1 MSSRH
6 HRRKAFFEQH
16 ADAWDTI
23 CKHDD
28 KKLGEIFKVV
38 PLKRGDRVLD
48 VGTGTGI
55 AVPHILKKIGTFGSI
70 LAIDYAKNMIKKA
83 KEKFPQNECPNV
95 NFANVDFYELTT
107 QRLFDSIICYS
118 CFPHF
123 ENKEEF
129 IQKCF
134 DLLNC
139 DGTVLIA
146 HSSSRIQINEMHA
159 RKHYAVKDDFLSSVH
174 EIKMIAMKIGFVI
187 LTERDDERLFYILI
201 KKINK

>member
-16 ADAWDTI
+16 AHTWDAI
-23 CKHDD
+23 CTHDD
-28 KKLGEIFKVV
+28 EKLGEIFKVV
-38 PLKRGDRVLD
+38 PLKKGDRVLD

-55 AVPHILKKIGTFGSI
+55 AVPHILKRVGTFGSI
-70 LAIDYAKNMIKKA
+70 VAIDYAENMIKKA
-83 KEKFPQNECPNV
+83 EEKFPQNEYPNV
-95 NFANVDFYELTT
+95 SFVVRDFFKVKENA
-107 QRLFDSIICYS
+107 LFDSIICYS

-123 ENKEEF
+123 ENKEKF

-134 DLLNC
+134 DLLYHG
-139 DGTVLIA
+139 GTLLIA